1 MQDKNPHLRRA
12 ILSTAPEADA
22 DDDSGLPSLHE
33 GEYQAFA
40 RASNKPV
47 YAVHFVT
54 PAGDVRSFQY
64 AHLDSDSRYEASRLT
79 LKFMGMEPV
88 RVTIEGRNLWRL
100 YDYLHQH
107 RMPWVMIAT
116 RDLAV
121 DGQPIVI
128 RINYATVSEDASQA
142 FTIR

>member
-1 MQDKNPHLRRA
+1 ML
-12 ILSTAPEADA
+12 TASPDGDGE
-22 DDDSGLPSLHE
+22 DDSGLPSLQE

-64 AHLDSDSRYEASRLT
+64 AHLDSDSRYEASRIT

-88 RVTIEGRNLWRL
+88 RVTIDGRNLWRL

-107 RMPWVMIAT
+107 RMPWVMVAT
-116 RDLAV
+116 RDVAA
-121 DGQPIVI
+121 DGQPIVT
-128 RINYATVSEDASQA
+128 RIGYAAVAEDDPANG
-142 FTIR
+142 